1 MRLNTATLLTLFR
14 IALIPVLVVVFF
26 LPYAWAPIAAAAV
39 FAAAAITDWL
49 DGWVARRFHQTSPFG
64 AFLDPVADKLT
75 VAVALFLL
83 VQADPSA
90 LMAVVGAII
99 VGREITVSAL
109 REWMSEMGERAR
121 VKVAGIGKIKTI
133 VQMVALVMLLYRLP
147 LFGFPIYETGQVLLV
162 GAAGLTM
169 WSGLVYVRA
178 AWPVVKASSND
189 GKLPPEA

>member
-1 MRLNTATLLTLFR
+1 MTLNTATLLTLFR

-39 FAAAAITDWL
+39 FAGAAITDWL

-75 VAVALFLL
+75 VVVALFLL

-109 REWMSEMGERAR
+109 REWMSELGERAR

-133 VQMVALVMLLYRLP
+133 VQMVALVMALYRLP
-147 LFGFPIYETGQVLLV
+147 LFGLPIYEIGQVLLV
-162 GAAGLTM
+162 AAAGLTL
-169 WSGLVYVRA
+169 WSGLVYIRA
-178 AWPVVKASSND
+178 AWPVVMASGND

>member
-1 MRLNTATLLTLFR
+1 VTLNTATLLTLFR

-39 FAAAAITDWL
+39 FAGGAITDWL
-49 DGWVARRFHQTSPFG
+49 DGWVARRFHQSSPFG

-75 VAVALFLL
+75 VVVALFLL

-90 LMAVVGAII
+90 LMAIVAAVI

-109 REWMSEMGERAR
+109 REWMAELGERAR
-121 VKVAGIGKIKTI
+121 VKVAGIGKIKTT
-133 VQMVALVMLLYRLP
+133 VQMVALIMLLYRLP
-147 LFGFPIYETGQVLLV
+147 SLGLPIYETGQVLLV
-162 GAAGLTM
+162 GAAALTL

-178 AWPVVKASSND
+178 AWPVVMASSNG